1 MRATRSWFLFVGGTL
16 SSSLTSDAPTSPLD
30 PRASS
35 VGTLD
40 VCSSSSDLTDGE
52 QTPLYGVFNLS
63 SRGFECNMLELIRGV
78 DDIGLRLVVT
88 SEFQTLGRYFISSRG
103 ANPRDSSHVVSRVWN

>member
-1 MRATRSWFLFVGGTL
+1 
-16 SSSLTSDAPTSPLD
+16 
-30 PRASS
+30 
-35 VGTLD
+35 
-40 VCSSSSDLTDGE
+40 
-52 QTPLYGVFNLS
+52 
-63 SRGFECNMLELIRGV
+63 MLELIRGV